1 MLEWRVGI
9 WGDGLE
15 LRSVEADSSRLL
27 SEGLQKAVV
36 SHRTQIYGP
45 VHGATTHENSATMS
59 LYGYG
64 LAYYVVETSLGMLNM
79 VRIERGS
86 WDLTSS

>member
-1 MLEWRVGI
+1 VTGWNYVQLKLTVRGFCP
-9 WGDGLE
+9 
-15 LRSVEADSSRLL
+15 
-27 SEGLQKAVV
+27 

-64 LAYYVVETSLGMLNM
+64 LAYYVVETSLGMPNM

-86 WDLTSS
+86 WDLTSSRCVGWL